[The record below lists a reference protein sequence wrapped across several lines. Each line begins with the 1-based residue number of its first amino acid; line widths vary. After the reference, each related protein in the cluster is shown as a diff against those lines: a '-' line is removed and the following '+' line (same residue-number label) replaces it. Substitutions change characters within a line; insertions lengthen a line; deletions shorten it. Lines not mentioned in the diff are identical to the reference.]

1 MPSDIPLILVIE
13 DEELVRQSYEDML
26 SFFGYKVESVP
37 NGREGMSRITKKDYD
52 IVVTDLNMPE
62 MNGIDVL
69 KYIKKKK
76 PYIEVIVI
84 TGYATLENAIEAMK
98 VGAYD
103 YFAKPIDIEHV
114 RIVLSKCV
122 QQIQSRKENEELR
135 SLTESLKELNELK
148 DKFITITNHE
158 LRTPVTVLK
167 GYVELIDYFLKD
179 SRNKDINDAI
189 EIVTE
194 TMKELVGIVEQMH
207 DISSFDYGKKKLVE
221 TDIDIR
227 RILQLIFKEMKILF
241 DKRKISLELILD
253 GPEII
258 IRGDDGQVKRSLREL
273 LQNALKFTAE
283 GGQVSMHY
291 SLNEENKKIYIKVKD
306 NGIGIPADK
315 LNLVFE
321 PFYEAQN
328 AINHMTSKTEF
339 MGGGIGLGLTLAKEV
354 FESHNGELLLESEEK
369 KGSTFTVVL
378 PTNGNH
384 DKRDINGQK
393 KIRLNTV

>member
-1 MPSDIPLILVIE
+1 MSSEVTNILVIE
-13 DEELVRQSYEDML
+13 DEDQVRQSYEDMF
-26 SFFGYKVESVP
+26 SFFGYEVESVP

-62 MNGIDVL
+62 MNGIEVL

-122 QQIQSRKENEELR
+122 RQIQSRKENEELR
-135 SLTESLKELNELK
+135 SLTQRLKELNELK

-167 GYVELIDYFLKD
+167 GYIELIDYFLED
-179 SRNKDINDAI
+179 NRNENINEAI

-194 TMKELVGIVEQMH
+194 TMRELVGIVEQMH
-207 DISSFDYGKKKLVE
+207 DISSFDYGKKRMVTVDVE
-221 TDIDIR
+221 IEK
-227 RILQLIFKEMKILF
+227 ILELIYKEMKVLF
-241 DKRKISLELILD
+241 EKRKIKFDLNLD
-253 GPEII
+253 RSGLVVS
-258 IRGDDGQVKRSLREL
+258 GDDKQLKRSLREL
-273 LQNALKFTAE
+273 LQNALKFTPE
-283 GGQVSMHY
+283 GGHVELEY
-291 SLNEENKKIYIKVKD
+291 SINKKNKKLYIKVKD
-306 NGIGIPADK
+306 NGIGVPSNK
-315 LNLVFE
+315 LDLIFE
-321 PFYEAQN
+321 PFYEVQN
-328 AINHMTSKTEF
+328 VINHMTSKTEF

-354 FESHNGELLLESEEK
+354 FESHEGELLLESEENR
-369 KGSTFTVVL
+369 GSTFTVVL
-378 PTNGNH
+378 PYKDPQNQDNEPSSTA
-384 DKRDINGQK
+384 
-393 KIRLNTV
+393 

>member
-1 MPSDIPLILVIE
+1 MSSEITNILVIE
-13 DEELVRQSYEDML
+13 DEDQVRQSYEDMF
-26 SFFGYKVESVP
+26 SFFGYEVESVP

-62 MNGIDVL
+62 MNGFEVL

-135 SLTESLKELNELK
+135 SLTQRLKELNELK

-167 GYVELIDYFLKD
+167 GYIELIDYFLED
-179 SRNKDINDAI
+179 NRNENINEAI

-194 TMKELVGIVEQMH
+194 TMRELVEIVEQMH
-207 DISSFDYGKKKLVE
+207 DISSFDYGKKRMVTVDVE
-221 TDIDIR
+221 IEK
-227 RILQLIFKEMKILF
+227 ILELIYKEMKVLF
-241 DKRKISLELILD
+241 EKRKIKFDLNLD
-253 GPEII
+253 SSGVVVS
-258 IRGDDGQVKRSLREL
+258 GDDKQLKRSLREL
-273 LQNALKFTAE
+273 LQNALKFTPE
-283 GGQVSMHY
+283 GGHVELEY
-291 SLNEENKKIYIKVKD
+291 SINKKNKKLYIKVKD
-306 NGIGIPADK
+306 NGIGIPGNK
-315 LNLVFE
+315 LDLIFE
-321 PFYEAQN
+321 PFYEVQN
-328 AINHMTSKTEF
+328 VINHMTSKTEF

-354 FESHNGELLLESEEK
+354 FESHKGELLLESEENR
-369 KGSTFTVVL
+369 GSTFTVVL
-378 PTNGNH
+378 PYKDPQNQDNEPSSTA
-384 DKRDINGQK
+384 
-393 KIRLNTV
+393 

>member
-1 MPSDIPLILVIE
+1 MSSEVPKILVIE
-13 DEELVRQSYEDML
+13 DEDQVRQSYDDMF
-26 SFFGYKVESVP
+26 SFFGYEVESVP

-62 MNGIDVL
+62 MNGIEVL

-122 QQIQSRKENEELR
+122 QKIQSRKENEELR
-135 SLTESLKELNELK
+135 SLTQSLKELNELK

-167 GYVELIDYFLKD
+167 GYIELIDYFLED
-179 SRNKDINDAI
+179 NRNENINEAI

-194 TMKELVGIVEQMH
+194 TMRELVGIVEQMH
-207 DISSFDYGKKKLVE
+207 DISSFDYGKKRLVTVDVE
-221 TDIDIR
+221 IEK
-227 RILQLIFKEMKILF
+227 ILELIYKEMKVLF
-241 DKRKISLELILD
+241 EKRKIKFDLNLD
-253 GPEII
+253 SSGMIVC
-258 IRGDDGQVKRSLREL
+258 GDDKQLKRSLREL
-273 LQNALKFTAE
+273 LQNALKFTPE
-283 GGQVSMHY
+283 GGHVELEY
-291 SLNEENKKIYIKVKD
+291 SINKKNKKLYIKVKD
-306 NGIGIPADK
+306 DGIGIPGDK
-315 LNLVFE
+315 LDLVFE
-321 PFYEAQN
+321 PFYEVQN
-328 AINHMTSKTEF
+328 VINHMTSKTEF

-354 FESHNGELLLESEEK
+354 FESHEGELLLESEENR
-369 KGSTFTVVL
+369 GSTFTVVL
-378 PTNGNH
+378 PYKDPQNQDNEPSATA
-384 DKRDINGQK
+384 
-393 KIRLNTV
+393 

>member
-1 MPSDIPLILVIE
+1 MSSEVTNILVIE
-13 DEELVRQSYEDML
+13 DEDQVRQSYEDMF
-26 SFFGYKVESVP
+26 SFFGYEVESVP

-62 MNGIDVL
+62 MNGIEVL

-135 SLTESLKELNELK
+135 SLTQRLKELNELK

-158 LRTPVTVLK
+158 LRTPLTVLK
-167 GYVELIDYFLKD
+167 GYIELIDYFLED
-179 SRNKDINDAI
+179 NRNENINEAI

-194 TMKELVGIVEQMH
+194 TMRELVGIVEQMH
-207 DISSFDYGKKKLVE
+207 DISSFDYGKKRMVTVDVE
-221 TDIDIR
+221 IEK
-227 RILQLIFKEMKILF
+227 ILELIYKEMKVLF
-241 DKRKISLELILD
+241 EKRKIKFDLNLD
-253 GPEII
+253 RSGLVVS
-258 IRGDDGQVKRSLREL
+258 GDDKQLKRSLREL
-273 LQNALKFTAE
+273 LQNALKFTPE
-283 GGQVSMHY
+283 GGHVELEY
-291 SLNEENKKIYIKVKD
+291 SINKKNKKLYIKVKD
-306 NGIGIPADK
+306 NGIGIPGNK
-315 LNLVFE
+315 LDLIFE
-321 PFYEAQN
+321 PFYEVQN
-328 AINHMTSKTEF
+328 VINHMTSKTEF

-354 FESHNGELLLESEEK
+354 FESHKGELLLESEENR
-369 KGSTFTVVL
+369 GSTFTVVL
-378 PTNGNH
+378 PYKDPQNKDNEQSSTA
-384 DKRDINGQK
+384 
-393 KIRLNTV
+393 

>member
-1 MPSDIPLILVIE
+1 MSSEVTNILVIE
-13 DEELVRQSYEDML
+13 DEDQVRQSYEDMF
-26 SFFGYKVESVP
+26 SFFGYEVESVP

-62 MNGIDVL
+62 MNGIEVL

-135 SLTESLKELNELK
+135 SLTQRLKELNELK

-167 GYVELIDYFLKD
+167 GYIELIDYFLED
-179 SRNKDINDAI
+179 NRNENINEAI

-194 TMKELVGIVEQMH
+194 TMRELVGIVEQMH
-207 DISSFDYGKKKLVE
+207 DISSFDYGKKRMVTVDVE
-221 TDIDIR
+221 IEK
-227 RILQLIFKEMKILF
+227 ILELIYKEMKVLF
-241 DKRKISLELILD
+241 EKRKIKFDLNLD
-253 GPEII
+253 RSGLVVS
-258 IRGDDGQVKRSLREL
+258 GDDKQLKRSLREL
-273 LQNALKFTAE
+273 LQNALKFTPE
-283 GGQVSMHY
+283 GGHVELEY
-291 SLNEENKKIYIKVKD
+291 SINKKNKKLYIKVKD
-306 NGIGIPADK
+306 NGIGIPGNK
-315 LNLVFE
+315 LDLIFE
-321 PFYEAQN
+321 PFYEVQN
-328 AINHMTSKTEF
+328 VINHMTSKTEF

-354 FESHNGELLLESEEK
+354 FESHKGELLLESEENR
-369 KGSTFTVVL
+369 GSTFTVVL
-378 PTNGNH
+378 PYKDPQNKDNEQSSTA
-384 DKRDINGQK
+384 
-393 KIRLNTV
+393 

>member
-1 MPSDIPLILVIE
+1 MSSEVTNILVIE
-13 DEELVRQSYEDML
+13 DEDQVRQSYDDMF
-26 SFFGYKVESVP
+26 SFFGYDVESVP

-62 MNGIDVL
+62 MNGIEVL

-135 SLTESLKELNELK
+135 SLTQRLKELNELK

-167 GYVELIDYFLKD
+167 GYIELIDYFLED
-179 SRNKDINDAI
+179 NRNENINDAI
-189 EIVTE
+189 EIVNE
-194 TMKELVGIVEQMH
+194 TMRELVGIVEQMH
-207 DISSFDYGKKKLVE
+207 DISSFDYGKKHMVTVDVE
-221 TDIDIR
+221 IEK
-227 RILQLIFKEMKILF
+227 ILELIYKEMKVLF
-241 DKRKISLELILD
+241 EKRKIKFDLNLD
-253 GPEII
+253 RSGLVVS
-258 IRGDDGQVKRSLREL
+258 GDDKQLKRSLREL
-273 LQNALKFTAE
+273 LQNALKFTPE
-283 GGQVSMHY
+283 GGHVELEY
-291 SLNEENKKIYIKVKD
+291 SINKKNKKLYIKVKD
-306 NGIGIPADK
+306 NGIGVPSNK
-315 LNLVFE
+315 LDLIFE
-321 PFYEAQN
+321 PFYEVQN
-328 AINHMTSKTEF
+328 VINHMTSKTEF

-354 FESHNGELLLESEEK
+354 FESHEGELLLESEENR
-369 KGSTFTVVL
+369 GSTFTVVL
-378 PTNGNH
+378 PYKDPQNQDNEPSSTA
-384 DKRDINGQK
+384 
-393 KIRLNTV
+393 